1 METRSFGASVLLV
14 FQKYCLHFAQI
25 SNGNPASVV
34 FERLLLNSTSTLA
47 HIADRVSSKPN
58 RKKQCL
64 AFMKCFTYCS
74 VPTTCLVL
82 SETSFFFPLPTPFSQ
97 SLVLLHLPT
106 FHHYRTHLWICFCL
120 CPTKI
125 GLGLSGVPFESNAMQ
140 CVLLF
145 H

>member
-74 VPTTCLVL
+74 VPTTCPVL
-82 SETSFFFPLPTPFSQ
+82 SETSFFFSSPNPLLSVTRAPPSAYIS
-97 SLVLLHLPT
+97 SLPYTSLDLFLPLSNKNWFGT
-106 FHHYRTHLWICFCL
+106 LWGPI
-120 CPTKI
+120 
-125 GLGLSGVPFESNAMQ
+125 
-140 CVLLF
+140 
-145 H
+145 